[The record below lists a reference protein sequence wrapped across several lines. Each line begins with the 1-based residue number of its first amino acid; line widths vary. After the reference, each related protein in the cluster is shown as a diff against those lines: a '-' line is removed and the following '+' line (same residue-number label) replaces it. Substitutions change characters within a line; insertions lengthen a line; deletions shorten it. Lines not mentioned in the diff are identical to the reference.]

1 MKGGLDAQIEELYR
15 LPFADFTA
23 ARNALAKGAGQRA
36 AEVRE
41 LVKPPV
47 PAWAVNQVY
56 WQRRKTY
63 DALMDAAGEMRRA
76 HAAVLG
82 GKSGDVRAAGKEHET
97 RVSAALDAA
106 IDILKE
112 SGHPVT
118 DATRQGIVTTLRAL
132 PSDEA
137 PGMLT
142 RVLQPG
148 GFEALAGLSIKG
160 AIAPPVVKKPEP
172 KAGAGAPKESARDA
186 RARDKADEAVT
197 HATRVMKE
205 AEHDAQRQEFE
216 SARTAKDVERAK
228 KAVADAREALEDA
241 TLALEKAESLAAAAE
256 KKKEAAERRAE
267 EAEKVAAKARER
279 LLAARSALDA
289 L

>member
-15 LPFADFTA
+15 LPLADFTA
-23 ARNALAKGAGQRA
+23 ARNVLAKGAGQRA

-56 WQRRKTY
+56 WRQRKTY
-63 DALMDAAGEMRRA
+63 DALMDAAKEMRRA

-82 GKSGDVRAAGKEHET
+82 GQSGDVRSSGKEHET

-106 IDILKE
+106 IDILKA

-132 PSDEA
+132 PSDEE

-160 AIAPPVVKKPEP
+160 AIAPPLVKKPEP
-172 KAGAGAPKESARDA
+172 KAAEGAPKESAREA
-186 RARDKADEAVT
+186 RARDKAEEAVA

-216 SARTAKDVERAK
+216 SARTAKDEERAK
-228 KAVADAREALEDA
+228 KAIAEAKEALEDA
-241 TLALEKAESLAAAAE
+241 QRALEKAESAHAAAQ
-256 KKKEAAERRAE
+256 KKTEAARRRAE
-267 EAEKVAAKARER
+267 EAEQSAARARER
-279 LLAARSALDA
+279 LKAARAALDK